1 MVGTARVGTRP
12 ADTRR
17 ITFYVA
23 LAVFAQEST
32 WNFYD
37 NRVPEL
43 LRDHV
48 ASAAVIGLLMGMDNL
63 LGVFI
68 QPYMGNRSDNTRTA
82 WGRRI
87 PYLAVMMPLGAVLF
101 LLIPHATSLGW
112 LILAIFLYALVM
124 NSFKPISESLMPD
137 FIDRERRSRANAVV
151 KIASALTIIVASLV
165 SLLLVDDHPKL
176 AFAVPSGLMLAA
188 TAVLVWRV
196 RDSRSPAYKAA
207 LAEDEAETGSTPEER
222 AKPTTPTGP
231 PEQSRPGEPI
241 RLGKPDGPSE
251 PEGPGGPGAPSE
263 PDGPSGPGAL
273 GGSDVSSGSGGP
285 EGSGGS
291 SAGTGVRMRTV
302 VVELVR
308 DPDRSRVL
316 LIVAV
321 FVFAGAWFAS
331 RSLTTPYG
339 VQVLGLSDGEA
350 GGLTLPSG
358 IAYIAAALP
367 AARLAERFGRLRVMA
382 AGMAVFAAGM
392 LLGTAVQTPAATVV
406 TMCLAAA
413 GAAGFII
420 NAVVVLWNLAP
431 SSRVLGTYTG
441 LYTVGWAGGGMAGPA
456 LVGLAID
463 VTGWRFMLLHVAVLT
478 IAAVLL
484 VLRIDRL
491 RRTDTTGETA

>member
-1 MVGTARVGTRP
+1 MATSATRAETPAGTW
-12 ADTRR
+12 R

-48 ASAAVIGLLMGMDNL
+48 ASAAVVGVLMGMDNL

-101 LLIPHATSLGW
+101 LLIPHATSLAW
-112 LILAIFLYALVM
+112 LVLVIFLYALVM

-137 FIDRERRSRANAVV
+137 FIAPERRSTANAAV
-151 KIASALTIIVASLV
+151 KTAAALTIIVASLV

-188 TAVLVWRV
+188 AAVLVWRV
-196 RDSRSPAYKAA
+196 RDSRSAAYRAA
-207 LAEDEAETGSTPEER
+207 VAEDEADR
-222 AKPTTPTGP
+222 AD
-231 PEQSRPGEPI
+231 
-241 RLGKPDGPSE
+241 GKPAAAA
-251 PEGPGGPGAPSE
+251 GGTRDAE
-263 PDGPSGPGAL
+263 VKIKMR
-273 GGSDVSSGSGGP
+273 DVIG
-285 EGSGGS
+285 E
-291 SAGTGVRMRTV
+291 M
-302 VVELVR
+302 VR

-316 LIVAV
+316 VVVAV
-321 FVFAGAWFAS
+321 FVFGGAWFAS
-331 RSLTTPYG
+331 RSLLTPYG
-339 VQVLGLSDGEA
+339 VEVLGLSDGEA

-358 IAYIAAALP
+358 VAYILAAFP

-382 AGMAVFAAGM
+382 AGAAVFAAAM
-392 LLGTAVQTPAATVV
+392 LLGAAVQTPAVTVA

-413 GAAGFII
+413 GAAGFVI

-431 SSRVLGTYTG
+431 SPRVLGTYSG
-441 LYTVGWAGGGMAGPA
+441 LYTVGWMSGGMAGPA
-456 LVGLAID
+456 LVGLAVD
-463 VTGWRFMLLHVAVLT
+463 VTGWHLMLLHIAVLT
-478 IAAVLL
+478 VVAALL

-491 RRTDTTGETA
+491 RRRADTAASAR